1 MMHMTIRLY
10 YICILAIG
18 LSACSSEREGEVNLT
33 EMFTN
38 TLMSVAQGTETV
50 RQPQIVVTPQMLAE
64 TEGAALQVNPE
75 TTGGSDFLR
84 RVAVRKNVGA
94 GSVEIWQSS
103 DEAQLFL
110 RNGVIVGTRGIG
122 RDIIAADASML
133 VHALASQEGRDVSRS
148 YTVSN
153 GDLATTSVS
162 FRCKLR
168 KAGRENLVIVGQT
181 YITTHMLEECVGD
194 AGGRQVLRN
203 EYWLEEPS
211 GLMRKSRQW
220 AGPAAGYFEMI
231 LLKR

>member
-1 MMHMTIRLY
+1 
-10 YICILAIG
+10 
-18 LSACSSEREGEVNLT
+18 
-33 EMFTN
+33 
-38 TLMSVAQGTETV
+38 MSIAQGTETV
-50 RQPQIVVTPQMLAE
+50 RQRQIVVTPQMLAE

-84 RVAVRKNVGA
+84 RVSVWKDVGA

-133 VHALASQEGRDVSRS
+133 VQALASQQGRDVSRS

-153 GDLATTSVS
+153 GDLTTTRAS

-168 KAGRENLVIVGQT
+168 KFGRENLVIVGQI
-181 YITTHMLEECVGD
+181 YITTHMVEDCLGD
-194 AGGRQVLRN
+194 AGGSQVLRN

-220 AGPAAGYFEMI
+220 TGPAAGYFEMI
-231 LLKR
+231 LLKK